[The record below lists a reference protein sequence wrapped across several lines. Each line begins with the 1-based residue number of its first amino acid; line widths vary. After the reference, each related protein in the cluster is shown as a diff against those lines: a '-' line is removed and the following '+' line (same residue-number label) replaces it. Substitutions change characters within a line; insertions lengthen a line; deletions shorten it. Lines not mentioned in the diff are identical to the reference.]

1 MSSLELL
8 EMLESEHHLVTA
20 LSMEARSVANDPE
33 AYQGMEGGLGIG
45 NGIPWSEAYNLPLN
59 AKSVMESVMAI
70 FCGSIYPMHMSVVEV
85 YKKKV
90 LTDRAFTGGL
100 ERYLGKWALESWEGE
115 F

>member
-45 NGIPWSEAYNLPLN
+45 NGIP
-59 AKSVMESVMAI
+59 
-70 FCGSIYPMHMSVVEV
+70 
-85 YKKKV
+85 
-90 LTDRAFTGGL
+90 
-100 ERYLGKWALESWEGE
+100 
-115 F
+115 